1 MFETASVK
9 KAGLRR
15 NSTLTLSAA
24 PADTVLLPSVMP
36 LLFLALFVYLNLLM
50 ILAVISAFETAIHSA
65 RDIEAQLV
73 AAGEGQVA
81 RKLRAATANPFAH
94 LHRALLL
101 SATLNLALAALGL
114 WLVTGPLRG
123 LGWNPWLTAS
133 GLFLAT
139 VLLGDMAPKFFA
151 TRAPSVVLLGSLRLL
166 HPLRLVLDPLA
177 NLADRATDVL
187 LHKFIASRVKT
198 RLRVTRDEFET
209 LVEVRQEQGLLDSD
223 ESSMIHEAL
232 DIEALTVRDCMIP
245 RVDLALVSSADGPEK
260 IQAVLEKAAGR
271 FVIIYG
277 ETPDSVEGVID
288 TSAWKLADR
297 PAWRGLLRAPA
308 FVPETMPVLEALHQ
322 HLQNEELPVL
332 IADEYGGLEGMIT
345 RREIADWLLYEAAPW
360 HGEAAEIRDL
370 GSGRYLVDGGTRLDH
385 LRDELDLDLD
395 STSLDPIS
403 GIDTIGGL
411 VFNQLGHVPKA
422 GERLSLDSADIKVR
436 RVVRARIQE
445 LELRVKNKT
454 TESSETS

>member
-1 MFETASVK
+1 
-9 KAGLRR
+9 
-15 NSTLTLSAA
+15 
-24 PADTVLLPSVMP
+24 MP
-36 LLFLALFVYLNLLM
+36 LLLLALFVYLNLLL

-65 RDIEAQLV
+65 RDVEAQLL
-73 AAGEGQVA
+73 AAGEGSVA
-81 RKLRAATANPFAH
+81 RKLRAATANPFAQ

-101 SATLNLALAALGL
+101 SAALNLALAALGL
-114 WLVTGPLRG
+114 WIVTGPLRG
-123 LGWNPWLTAS
+123 FGWNPWITAS
-133 GLFLAT
+133 LLFLAT

-177 NLADRATDVL
+177 NFADRATDFI
-187 LHKFIASRVKT
+187 LHKFVTKRVKT

-209 LVEVRQEQGLLDSD
+209 LVEMRQEQGLLDSD

-245 RVDLALVSSADGPEK
+245 RVDLALVSSADAPEK
-260 IQAVLEKAAGR
+260 IQGVLEKSAGR
-271 FVIIYG
+271 FAIIYG

-288 TSAWKLADR
+288 TAAWKLAGR
-297 PAWRGLLRAPA
+297 PEWGTQMHTPA
-308 FVPETMPVLEALHQ
+308 FVPETMPVLEVLHQ
-322 HLQNEELPVL
+322 HLQSDDRPVL

-345 RREIADWLLYEAAPW
+345 RHEIADWLLYDAAPW

-422 GERLSLDSADIKVR
+422 GERLSLETVDIKVR
-436 RVVRARIQE
+436 RIVRARIQE
-445 LELRVKNKT
+445 VELRLKARPAE
-454 TESSETS
+454 ESATD

>member
-1 MFETASVK
+1 
-9 KAGLRR
+9 
-15 NSTLTLSAA
+15 
-24 PADTVLLPSVMP
+24 MP
-36 LLFLALFVYLNLLM
+36 FLFLALFVYVNLLL

-65 RDIEAQLV
+65 RDVQAQLV
-73 AAGEGQVA
+73 AAGEGSVA
-81 RKLRAATANPFAH
+81 RKLRAITANPFAQ

-114 WLVTGPLRG
+114 WIVTGPLRA
-123 LGWNPWLTAS
+123 LGWNPWLTS
-133 GLFLAT
+133 SVLFLAT

-166 HPLRLVLDPLA
+166 QPLRLVLDPLA
-177 NLADRATDVL
+177 NFADRATDIL
-187 LHKFIASRVKT
+187 LQKLVAKRVKT

-209 LVEVRQEQGLLDSD
+209 LVEMRQEQGLLDSD
-223 ESSMIHEAL
+223 ESAMIHEAL
-232 DIEALTVRDCMIP
+232 DIEALTVRDCMVP
-245 RVDLALVSSADGPEK
+245 RVDLALVSSADTPEK
-260 IQAVLEKAAGR
+260 IQGVLEKAAGR
-271 FVIIYG
+271 FVIVYG

-288 TSAWKLADR
+288 TAAWKLADR
-297 PAWRGLLRAPA
+297 PDWRGMLHAPA
-308 FVPETMPVLEALHQ
+308 FVPETMPVLEALQQ
-322 HLQNEELPVL
+322 HLQSDERPVL

-345 RREIADWLLYEAAPW
+345 RREIADWLLYDAAPW

-403 GIDTIGGL
+403 GIDTIGGF

-422 GERLSLDSADIKVR
+422 GERLSLETADIKVR
-436 RVVRARIQE
+436 RVVRARVQE
-445 LELRVKNKT
+445 LELRVKAKPVET
-454 TESSETS
+454 TEEA